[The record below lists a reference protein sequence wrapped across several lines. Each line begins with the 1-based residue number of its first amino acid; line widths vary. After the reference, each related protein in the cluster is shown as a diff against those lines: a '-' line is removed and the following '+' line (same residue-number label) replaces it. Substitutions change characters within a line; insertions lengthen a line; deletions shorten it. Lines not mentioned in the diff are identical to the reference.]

1 MNTVAAKCMA
11 EACLAVAHDAP
22 DTLIG
27 DVSCS
32 CADIPKL
39 LSLFSL
45 ILIHNS
51 ALFFTPFDC
60 LQT

>member
-32 CADIPKL
+32 CAGYTQVAVL
-39 LSLFSL
+39 VFS
-45 ILIHNS
+45 HS
-51 ALFFTPFDC
+51 YP
-60 LQT
+60 